1 MINPGNR
8 ICNLKSNVDGFHL
21 TCYDSNAGILCK
33 VRYMNKF
40 KEKFAGLLRW
50 LQPGLGVKR
59 WILAILL
66 GTTIIALGLALFV
79 IDLYRRAPE
88 TWWLP
93 LVSFA
98 SLRSL
103 PRLMRVIIFEGLGA
117 GIIIWGIIGLNRSL
131 LGPFLRPGHTIV
143 DRLEKH
149 QSRKH
154 GPKIVAIGG
163 GHGLATLLRGLK
175 TVSHN
180 IYAVVTV
187 ADDGGS
193 SGRLRESL
201 GILPPGDVRNCLA
214 ALSDDEDLLAQ
225 LFQYRFADANGSL
238 GGHSFGN
245 LFISSMAE
253 VTGSFEQAIA
263 ESGRVLAVSGR
274 VLPATLENVKLIA
287 DIKMID
293 NVINRVEGESKITDA
308 SGKIQRVMLEPG
320 NPAAYPEV
328 IQSLLSADLIVI
340 GPGSLYTSIL
350 PNLLVK
356 DITSAIRASQAL
368 KIFICNV
375 ATQTGETEGFSCGDH
390 LRVVD
395 EHIGSNLFDIVVANE
410 VPPKD
415 YHPNVEGVEV
425 EDELRLKYNVYIK
438 DLIDVEHPW
447 RHDPQKITQA
457 LMDLLRERTG
467 PLTM

>member
-1 MINPGNR
+1 MDI
-8 ICNLKSNVDGFHL
+8 I
-21 TCYDSNAGILCK
+21 
-33 VRYMNKF
+33 
-40 KEKFAGLLRW
+40 KEKIKGLLRW
-50 LQPGLGVKR
+50 LQPGLGIKR

-66 GTTIIALGLALFV
+66 GTTIIALGLAVFV

-93 LVSFA
+93 LISFA
-98 SLRSL
+98 SLRDL
-103 PRLMRVIIFEGLGA
+103 PRLMRVIIFEALGM
-117 GIIIWGIIGLNRSL
+117 GIIVWGIIGLNRSL

-225 LFQYRFADANGSL
+225 LFQYRFANADESL
-238 GGHSFGN
+238 KGHSFGN

-274 VLPATLENVKLIA
+274 VLPATLENVQLIG
-287 DIKMID
+287 DVRKSDSKEIS
-293 NVINRVEGESKITDA
+293 RVVGESKITETR
-308 SGKIQRVMLEPG
+308 GIIKRVMLEPN

-328 IQSLLSADLIVI
+328 IQSVLSADLIVI

-368 KIFICNV
+368 KIFVCNV
-375 ATQTGETEGFSCGDH
+375 ATQAGETEGFSCGDH
-390 LRVVD
+390 LRVIEDHV
-395 EHIGSNLFDIVVANE
+395 GSNIFDIIVANDIKPSE
-410 VPPKD
+410 
-415 YHPNVEGVEV
+415 YHQNVEGVET
-425 EDELRLKYNVYIK
+425 EDELSMKYNVYK
-438 DLIDVEHPW
+438 TDLIDVEHPW
-447 RHDPQKITQA
+447 RHDSDKITQV

>member
-1 MINPGNR
+1 MDNI
-8 ICNLKSNVDGFHL
+8 
-21 TCYDSNAGILCK
+21 
-33 VRYMNKF
+33 
-40 KEKFAGLLRW
+40 KEKASGLLRW

-66 GTTIIALGLALFV
+66 GTTIIALGLAVFV

-93 LVSFA
+93 LISFA
-98 SLRSL
+98 SLRDL
-103 PRLMRVIIFEGLGA
+103 PRLMRVVIFEALGM
-117 GIIIWGIIGLNRSL
+117 GIIVWGIIGLNRSL

-149 QSRKH
+149 HSRKH

-180 IYAVVTV
+180 IFAVVTV

-225 LFQYRFADANGSL
+225 LFQYRFATADESIK
-238 GGHSFGN
+238 GHSFGN

-274 VLPATLENVKLIA
+274 VLPATLENVQLIA
-287 DIKMID
+287 DIRKPGSKEIS
-293 NVINRVEGESKITDA
+293 RVVGESKITET
-308 SGKIQRVMLEPG
+308 GGIINRVMLEPN

-328 IQSLLSADLIVI
+328 IQSVLSADLIII

-356 DITSAIRASQAL
+356 DITSAIKASQAL
-368 KIFICNV
+368 KIFVCNV
-375 ATQTGETEGFSCGDH
+375 ATQVGETDGFSCGDH
-390 LRVVD
+390 LRVVED
-395 EHIGSNLFDIVVANE
+395 HVGSNIFDIIVANE
-410 VPPKD
+410 IKPSE
-415 YHPNVEGVEV
+415 YHQNIEGVET
-425 EDELRLKYNVYIK
+425 EDELSMKYNVYK
-438 DLIDVEHPW
+438 TDLIDVEHPW
-447 RHDPQKITQA
+447 RHDSDKITQV

>member
-1 MINPGNR
+1 MDKI
-8 ICNLKSNVDGFHL
+8 
-21 TCYDSNAGILCK
+21 
-33 VRYMNKF
+33 
-40 KEKFAGLLRW
+40 KEKITGLLRW
-50 LQPGLGVKR
+50 LQPGLGIKR

-66 GTTIIALGLALFV
+66 GTTIIALGLAVFI
-79 IDLYRRAPE
+79 IDLYRRTPD

-93 LVSFA
+93 LISFA
-98 SLRSL
+98 SLRDL
-103 PRLMRVIIFEGLGA
+103 PRLMRVIVFEALGM
-117 GIIIWGIIGLNRSL
+117 GIIVWGIIGLNKSL

-193 SGRLRESL
+193 SGRLRKSL

-225 LFQYRFADANGSL
+225 LFQYRFANDDKSL
-238 GGHSFGN
+238 KGHSFGN

-274 VLPATLENVKLIA
+274 VLPATLENVHLIA
-287 DIKMID
+287 DIQKPASKEI
-293 NVINRVEGESKITDA
+293 IRVVGESKVTETAGI
-308 SGKIQRVMLEPG
+308 IQRVMLEPN

-328 IQSLLSADLIVI
+328 IQSVLSADLIVI

-350 PNLLVK
+350 PNLLVR

-368 KIFICNV
+368 KIFACNV
-375 ATQTGETEGFSCGDH
+375 ATQVGETEGFSCGDH
-390 LRVVD
+390 LRVIEDHV
-395 EHIGSNLFDIVVANE
+395 GSNIFDIIVANKIKPGE
-410 VPPKD
+410 
-415 YHPNVEGVEV
+415 YHQNVEGVET
-425 EDELRLKYNVYIK
+425 EDELSTKYNVYTS
-438 DLIDVEHPW
+438 DLIDIEHPW
-447 RHDPQKITQA
+447 RHDPEKITKV
-457 LMDLLRERTG
+457 LIDLLRERTG

>member
-1 MINPGNR
+1 MDNI
-8 ICNLKSNVDGFHL
+8 
-21 TCYDSNAGILCK
+21 
-33 VRYMNKF
+33 
-40 KEKFAGLLRW
+40 KEKFAGLMRW
-50 LQPGLGVKR
+50 LQPGLGIKR
-59 WILAILL
+59 WILTILL
-66 GTTIIALGLALFV
+66 GTTIIALGLAVFV
-79 IDLYRRAPE
+79 IDLYRRVPE

-93 LVSFA
+93 LISFA
-98 SLRSL
+98 SLRYL
-103 PRLMRVIIFEGLGA
+103 PRLIRVIIFEALGM
-117 GIIIWGIIGLNRSL
+117 GIIIWGVIGLNRSL
-131 LGPFLRPGHTIV
+131 LGPFLRPGHTVV
-143 DRLEKH
+143 DRLEKY

-225 LFQYRFADANGSL
+225 LFQYRFTNADESL
-238 GGHSFGN
+238 KGHSFGN

-274 VLPATLENVKLIA
+274 VLPATLENVQLIA
-287 DIKMID
+287 DIRNPDSNEIS
-293 NVINRVEGESKITDA
+293 RVVGESKVTETAGII
-308 SGKIQRVMLEPG
+308 KRVMLEPN

-328 IQSLLSADLIVI
+328 IQSVLSADLIVI

-350 PNLLVK
+350 PNLLVR

-375 ATQTGETEGFSCGDH
+375 ATQVGETEGFTCGDH
-390 LRVVD
+390 LRVVE
-395 EHIGSNLFDIVVANE
+395 EHVGSNIFDIIVANE
-410 VPPKD
+410 IAPSK
-415 YHPNVEGVEV
+415 YHQNVEGVEI
-425 EDELRLKYNVYIK
+425 EDELSMKYNVYK
-438 DLIDVEHPW
+438 ADLIDVENPW
-447 RHDPQKITQA
+447 RHDPEKITQV

>member
-1 MINPGNR
+1 MDK
-8 ICNLKSNVDGFHL
+8 L
-21 TCYDSNAGILCK
+21 
-33 VRYMNKF
+33 
-40 KEKFAGLLRW
+40 KEKITGLLRW
-50 LQPGLGVKR
+50 LQPGLGIKR

-66 GTTIIALGLALFV
+66 GTTIIALGLAVFI
-79 IDLYRRAPE
+79 IDLYRRTPD

-93 LVSFA
+93 LISFA
-98 SLRSL
+98 SLRDL
-103 PRLMRVIIFEGLGA
+103 PRLVRVIVFEALGM
-117 GIIIWGIIGLNRSL
+117 GIIIWGIIGLNKSL
-131 LGPFLRPGHTIV
+131 LGPFLRPGHKIV

-225 LFQYRFADANGSL
+225 LFQYRFANDDKSL
-238 GGHSFGN
+238 KGHSFGN

-274 VLPATLENVKLIA
+274 VLPATLENVQLVA
-287 DIKMID
+287 DILEPESKKI
-293 NVINRVEGESKITDA
+293 IRVVGESKVTETEGI
-308 SGKIQRVMLEPG
+308 IRRVMLEPN

-328 IQSLLSADLIVI
+328 IQSVLSADLIVI

-350 PNLLVK
+350 PNLLVR

-368 KIFICNV
+368 KIFVCNV
-375 ATQTGETEGFSCGDH
+375 ATQVGETEGFSCGDH
-390 LRVVD
+390 LRVIEDHV
-395 EHIGSNLFDIVVANE
+395 GSNIFDIVVANNIKPGE
-410 VPPKD
+410 F
-415 YHPNVEGVEV
+415 HQNVEGVET
-425 EDELRLKYNVYIK
+425 EDELSMKYNVYTS
-438 DLIDVEHPW
+438 DLIDIEHPW
-447 RHDPQKITQA
+447 RHEPDKITQV

>member
-1 MINPGNR
+1 
-8 ICNLKSNVDGFHL
+8 
-21 TCYDSNAGILCK
+21 
-33 VRYMNKF
+33 MNKIKSKVTSIF
-40 KEKFAGLLRW
+40 RW

-66 GTTIIALGLALFV
+66 GTTIIAIGLAVFV
-79 IDLYRRAPE
+79 IDYYRGTSE
-88 TWWLP
+88 TWWLT
-93 LVSFA
+93 LVSLA
-98 SLRSL
+98 TLRSL
-103 PRLMRVIIFEGLGA
+103 PKIARVIVFEAFGT
-117 GIIIWGIIGLNRSL
+117 GIIIWGVIGLNKSL
-131 LGPFLRPGHTIV
+131 LGPFLRPGHNIV

-175 TVSHN
+175 GVSHN

-225 LFQYRFADANGSL
+225 LFQYRFTNNEDGYL
-238 GGHSFGN
+238 KGHSFGN

-253 VTGSFEQAIA
+253 ITGSFEQAIA

-287 DIKMID
+287 NIWGDKD
-293 NVINRVEGESKITDA
+293 NEVKRIVGESKITET
-308 SGKIQRVMLEPG
+308 SGVIQQVMLEPG
-320 NPAAYPEV
+320 NPSAYPEV
-328 IQSLLSADLIVI
+328 IQSVLSADLVVV
-340 GPGSLYTSIL
+340 GPGSLYTSLI
-350 PNLLVK
+350 PNLLVR

-375 ATQTGETEGFSCGDH
+375 ATQMGETEGYSCGDH
-390 LRVVD
+390 LRVVE
-395 EHIGSNLFDIVVANE
+395 EHAGSNLFDIIVAND
-410 VPPKD
+410 VAPTKFNQ
-415 YHPNVEGVEV
+415 NVEGVRI
-425 EDELRLKYNVYIK
+425 EDELQMKYNVYK
-438 DLIDVEHPW
+438 TDLIDVENPW
-447 RHDPQKITQA
+447 RHDSEKIAQT

>member
-1 MINPGNR
+1 MRKIQDR
-8 ICNLKSNVDGFHL
+8 IK
-21 TCYDSNAGILCK
+21 
-33 VRYMNKF
+33 
-40 KEKFAGLLRW
+40 GLIRW

-59 WILAILL
+59 WIFAILL

-79 IDLYRRAPE
+79 IDIYRRAPD

-93 LVSFA
+93 IVSLA
-98 SLRSL
+98 SLLSL
-103 PRLMRVIIFEGLGA
+103 PRLLRVLIFVSLGV
-117 GIIIWGIIGLNRSL
+117 GIIIWGIVGLNRSL
-131 LGPFLRPGHTIV
+131 LGPFLKPGYTIV
-143 DRLEKH
+143 DELERH
-149 QSRKH
+149 QTRKQ

-163 GHGLATLLRGLK
+163 GHGLSTLLRGLK

-180 IYAVVTV
+180 IFAVVTV

-214 ALSDDEDLLAQ
+214 ALSDNEDLMGQ
-225 LFQYRFADANGSL
+225 LFQYRFTDAESGL
-238 GGHSFGN
+238 EGHSFGN

-274 VLPATLENVKLIA
+274 VLPASLENVNLIA
-287 DIKMID
+287 DILDESGNI
-293 NVINRVEGESKITDA
+293 NVVEGESKITETA
-308 SGKIQRVMLEPG
+308 GSIQRIRLEPS

-328 IQSLLSADLIVI
+328 IQAILSADIIVV

-356 DITSAIRASQAL
+356 DIYSAIRASQGL

-375 ATQTGETEGFSCGDH
+375 ATQKGETDGFTCGDH
-390 LRVVD
+390 LQVIED
-395 EHIGSNLFDIVVANE
+395 HIGVNIFDIIVANDN
-410 VPPKD
+410 PPSE
-415 YHPNVEGVEV
+415 YNVNVEAVRVE
-425 EDELRLKYNVYIK
+425 EGLKRKYAVYNK
-438 DLIDVEHPW
+438 DLLDIEHPW
-447 RHDPQKITQA
+447 RHDPIKIA
-457 LMDLLRERTG
+457 RVLIDLFRERTG
-467 PLTM
+467 PLTME

>member
-1 MINPGNR
+1 MNR
-8 ICNLKSNVDGFHL
+8 IES
-21 TCYDSNAGILCK
+21 K
-33 VRYMNKF
+33 VTSI
-40 KEKFAGLLRW
+40 LRW

-66 GTTIIALGLALFV
+66 GTTIIAIGLAVFV
-79 IDLYRRAPE
+79 IDLYRGAPE
-88 TWWLP
+88 SWWLT
-93 LVSFA
+93 LVSLA
-98 SLRSL
+98 TLRSL
-103 PRLMRVIIFEGLGA
+103 PRFVRVIVFEVLGT

-175 TVSHN
+175 GVSHN
-180 IYAVVTV
+180 IYAVVSV

-225 LFQYRFADANGSL
+225 LFQYRFTNNGDGNL
-238 GGHSFGN
+238 KGHSFGN

-253 VTGSFEQAIA
+253 ITGSFEQAIA

-287 DIKMID
+287 NIREPENNELK
-293 NVINRVEGESKITDA
+293 RVLGESKITETV
-308 SGKIQRVMLEPG
+308 GVIQKVMLEPG
-320 NPAAYPEV
+320 NPSAYPEV
-328 IQSLLSADLIVI
+328 IQSLLSADLIIV

-350 PNLLVK
+350 PNLLVR

-375 ATQTGETEGFSCGDH
+375 ATQQGETEGYSCGDH
-390 LRVVD
+390 LRVVE
-395 EHIGSNLFDIVVANE
+395 EHVGSNLFDIIVAND
-410 VPPKD
+410 VAPTK
-415 YHPNVEGVEV
+415 YHKNVEGVRI
-425 EDELRLKYNVYIK
+425 EDELQMKYNIYK
-438 DLIDVEHPW
+438 ADLIDVENPW
-447 RHDPQKITQA
+447 RHDPMKTAQT

>member
-1 MINPGNR
+1 MDD
-8 ICNLKSNVDGFHL
+8 VDGICL
-21 TCYDSNAGILCK
+21 ACYYSNAEKNQKNMEMIK
-33 VRYMNKF
+33 KKF
-40 KEKFAGLLRW
+40 QAVLRW
-50 LQPGLGVKR
+50 LRPGLGVKR
-59 WILAILL
+59 WIFAILV

-79 IDLYRRAPE
+79 IDLYRKAPE

-93 LVSFA
+93 LLSFA

-103 PRLMRVIIFEGLGA
+103 PRLIRVLIFELLGM
-117 GIIIWGIIGLNRSL
+117 GIIIWGIVGLNRSL

-143 DRLEKH
+143 DRLERH
-149 QSRKH
+149 QSRKQ

-180 IYAVVTV
+180 IFAVVTV

-214 ALSDDEDLLAQ
+214 ALSADEDLLAQ
-225 LFQYRFADANGSL
+225 LFQYRFTNEEGGL
-238 GGHSFGN
+238 EGHSFGN

-253 VTGSFEQAIA
+253 ITGSFVQAVA

-274 VLPATLENVKLIA
+274 VLPASLENVNLIA
-287 DIKMID
+287 DIVDEATGEQI
-293 NVINRVEGESKITDA
+293 RVQGESKIPEKK
-308 SGKIQRVMLEPG
+308 GRIQRVMLEPSS
-320 NPAAYPEV
+320 PAAYPEV
-328 IQSLLSADLIVI
+328 VKAILSTDIIVV

-356 DITSAIRASQAL
+356 DIAAAIRTSQAL

-375 ATQTGETEGFSCGDH
+375 ATQKGETEGFSCGDH
-390 LRVVD
+390 LKVIE
-395 EHIGSNLFDIVVANE
+395 EHVGMNLFDIIVANDNS
-410 VPPKD
+410 P
-415 YHPNVEGVEV
+415 
-425 EDELRLKYNVYIK
+425 RKYNIRIEEVRVEEDLRKKYAVYK
-438 DLIDVEHPW
+438 NDLIDVEHPW
-447 RHDPQKITQA
+447 RHDPEKITRV
-457 LMDLLRERTG
+457 LINLFRERTG
-467 PLTM
+467 PLSME

>member
-1 MINPGNR
+1 MDKI
-8 ICNLKSNVDGFHL
+8 
-21 TCYDSNAGILCK
+21 
-33 VRYMNKF
+33 
-40 KEKFAGLLRW
+40 KEKIAGLYRW
-50 LQPGLGVKR
+50 LRPGLGIKR

-93 LVSFA
+93 LISFA
-98 SLRSL
+98 SLRDL
-103 PRLMRVIIFEGLGA
+103 PRLMRVIIFEALGLG
-117 GIIIWGIIGLNRSL
+117 IIVWGIIGLNRSL

-225 LFQYRFADANGSL
+225 LFQYRFANDDENL
-238 GGHSFGN
+238 KGHSFGN

-274 VLPATLENVKLIA
+274 VLPATLENVQLIA
-287 DIKMID
+287 DVRKSDSKEIS
-293 NVINRVEGESKITDA
+293 RVVGESKITET
-308 SGKIQRVMLEPG
+308 GGIIKRVMLEPN

-328 IQSLLSADLIVI
+328 IQSVLSADLIVI

-356 DITSAIRASQAL
+356 DITSAIKASQAL
-368 KIFICNV
+368 KIFVCNV
-375 ATQTGETEGFSCGDH
+375 ATQAGETEGFSCGDH
-390 LRVVD
+390 LRVVED
-395 EHIGSNLFDIVVANE
+395 HVGSNIFDIIVANDIKPSE
-410 VPPKD
+410 
-415 YHPNVEGVEV
+415 YHQNVEGVET
-425 EDELRLKYNVYIK
+425 EDELSMKYNVYK
-438 DLIDVEHPW
+438 TDLIDVEHPW
-447 RHDPQKITQA
+447 RHDSDKITQV

>member
-1 MINPGNR
+1 MDKI
-8 ICNLKSNVDGFHL
+8 
-21 TCYDSNAGILCK
+21 
-33 VRYMNKF
+33 
-40 KEKFAGLLRW
+40 KEKITGLLRW
-50 LQPGLGVKR
+50 LQPGLGIKR

-66 GTTIIALGLALFV
+66 GTTVIALGLAVFV
-79 IDLYRRAPE
+79 IDLYRRTPD
-88 TWWLP
+88 TWWMP
-93 LVSFA
+93 LISFA
-98 SLRSL
+98 SLRDL
-103 PRLMRVIIFEGLGA
+103 PRFMRVIVFEALGM
-117 GIIIWGIIGLNRSL
+117 GIIIWGIIGLNKSL
-131 LGPFLRPGHTIV
+131 LGPFLRPGHKIV

-201 GILPPGDVRNCLA
+201 GILPPGDLRNCLA

-225 LFQYRFADANGSL
+225 LFQYRFANDDKSL
-238 GGHSFGN
+238 KGHSFGN

-274 VLPATLENVKLIA
+274 VLPATLENVKLVA
-287 DIKMID
+287 DILEPESKKI
-293 NVINRVEGESKITDA
+293 IRVVGESKVTETEGI
-308 SGKIQRVMLEPG
+308 IRRVMLEPN

-328 IQSLLSADLIVI
+328 IQSVLSADLIVI

-350 PNLLVK
+350 PNLLVR

-368 KIFICNV
+368 KIFVCNV
-375 ATQTGETEGFSCGDH
+375 ATQVGETEGFSCGDH
-390 LRVVD
+390 LRVIEDHV
-395 EHIGSNLFDIVVANE
+395 GSNIFDIVVANNIKPDE
-410 VPPKD
+410 F
-415 YHPNVEGVEV
+415 HQNVEGVET
-425 EDELRLKYNVYIK
+425 EDELSMKYNVYTS
-438 DLIDVEHPW
+438 DLIDIEHPW
-447 RHDPQKITQA
+447 RHDPDKITQV
-457 LMDLLRERTG
+457 LIDLLRERTG

>member
-1 MINPGNR
+1 M
-8 ICNLKSNVDGFHL
+8 
-21 TCYDSNAGILCK
+21 
-33 VRYMNKF
+33 
-40 KEKFAGLLRW
+40 LRW

-66 GTTIIALGLALFV
+66 GTTIIAIGLAVFV
-79 IDLYRRAPE
+79 IDLYRGTTEA
-88 TWWLP
+88 WWLP
-93 LVSFA
+93 LVSMA
-98 SLRSL
+98 TLRTL
-103 PRLMRVIIFEGLGA
+103 PRIVRVIVFEALGT

-154 GPKIVAIGG
+154 GPKIVTIGG

-175 TVSHN
+175 GVSHN

-225 LFQYRFADANGSL
+225 LFQYRFTNEDGNL
-238 GGHSFGN
+238 KGHSFGN

-253 VTGSFEQAIA
+253 ITGSFEQAIA

-287 DIKMID
+287 NIRKPED
-293 NVINRVEGESKITDA
+293 NEVKRVVGESKITETA
-308 SGKIQRVMLEPG
+308 GAIQQVMLEPG
-320 NPAAYPEV
+320 NPSAYPEV
-328 IQSLLSADLIVI
+328 IHSLLSADLIVV
-340 GPGSLYTSIL
+340 GPGSLYTSIM
-350 PNLLVK
+350 PNLLVR

-375 ATQTGETEGFSCGDH
+375 ATQKGETEGYSCGDH
-390 LRVVD
+390 LRVVE
-395 EHIGSNLFDIVVANE
+395 EHVGSNLFDIIVANDVE
-410 VPPKD
+410 PTK
-415 YHPNVEGVEV
+415 YHQNVEGVRI
-425 EDELRLKYNVYIK
+425 EDELQMKYNVYK
-438 DLIDVEHPW
+438 TDLIDVENPW
-447 RHDPQKITQA
+447 RHDPEKIAQT

>member
-1 MINPGNR
+1 MDNI
-8 ICNLKSNVDGFHL
+8 I
-21 TCYDSNAGILCK
+21 
-33 VRYMNKF
+33 
-40 KEKFAGLLRW
+40 EKIKGLLRW
-50 LQPGLGVKR
+50 LQPGLGIKR

-66 GTTIIALGLALFV
+66 GTSILALGLAVFV
-79 IDLYRRAPE
+79 IDLYRRTPE

-98 SLRSL
+98 SLRYL
-103 PRLMRVIIFEGLGA
+103 PRLIRVIVFELLGM
-117 GIIIWGIIGLNRSL
+117 GIIAWGIIGLNRSL
-131 LGPFLRPGHTIV
+131 LGPFLRPGHKIV
-143 DRLEKH
+143 DRLEKY

-163 GHGLATLLRGLK
+163 GHGLSTLLRGLK
-175 TVSHN
+175 SISHN
-180 IYAVVTV
+180 IYAVVTM

-225 LFQYRFADANGSL
+225 LFQYRFPDAGGSL
-238 GGHSFGN
+238 KGHSFGN
-245 LFISSMAE
+245 LFISSMAA
-253 VTGSFEQAIA
+253 VTGSFEGAIA

-274 VLPATLENVKLIA
+274 VLPATLENVQLVA
-287 DIKMID
+287 DIRIPDSKEI
-293 NVINRVEGESKITDA
+293 IRVTGESKVTETAGI
-308 SGKIQRVMLEPG
+308 IQRVMLEP
-320 NPAAYPEV
+320 NNSAAYPEV
-328 IQSLLSADLIVI
+328 IQSVLSADLIVV

-368 KIFICNV
+368 KIFVCNV
-375 ATQTGETEGFSCGDH
+375 ATQAGETEGFSCGDH
-390 LRVVD
+390 LRVV
-395 EHIGSNLFDIVVANE
+395 EGHIGSNIFDIIVANE
-410 VPPKD
+410 KKPSEF
-415 YHPNVEGVEV
+415 HQNVEGVET
-425 EDELRLKYNVYIK
+425 EDELSMKYNVYK
-438 DLIDVEHPW
+438 TDLIDVEHPW
-447 RHDPQKITQA
+447 RHDPDKITQV